1 MVFSV
6 GIDTRNRGR
15 VCLFLKSFEKR
26 KRRILFFYQKDDNGE
41 FWVEVLIVTFL
52 DVVATP

>member
-6 GIDTRNRGR
+6 VINTRNRGR
-15 VCLFLKSFEKR
+15 VCLFLKKE
-26 KRRILFFYQKDDNGE
+26 NEE

-52 DVVATP
+52 DVVATPQMF